1 MKSIS
6 SIIRSLRP
14 KVEKL
19 LHLQEQLQKDNAR
32 LRNEKTG
39 LEKELKEL
47 KEAHKQL
54 EDKYKALRLAKAVN
68 GATNDSNLEIK
79 LKINEL
85 VREIDKCIAQL
96 NR

>member
-6 SIIRSLRP
+6 SIVRSLRP
-14 KVEKL
+14 KIEKL

-32 LRNEKTG
+32 LRNEKAG
-39 LEKELKEL
+39 LEKEVSAL

-54 EDKYKALRLAKAVN
+54 EDKYKALKIARAVH
-68 GATNDSNLEIK
+68 GGPKESNLEIK